1 MPTSHPVAT
10 AILILGALG
19 ALAGCNDDSPDANAD
34 STSPTASTSPP
45 ESIASETPI
54 GPQHISEGLPGVL
67 TPGPYLFS
75 FLTEPGVTAPEALV
89 TVADGFTA
97 GATWYIVP
105 PDGNQFLGTYVVAR
119 VKRDACG
126 TRRGLFDPGPSV
138 KDLADA
144 LVAQKST
151 RSSVP
156 QPVTLDGHQGL
167 YVEMVSPSDLDTCT
181 NDRRLWDGRGIYTD
195 GQVDQVWIL
204 DVDGQRLVVD
214 ASYAP
219 SETTRAQINTLTSMA
234 NSLAFVPAE

>member
-1 MPTSHPVAT
+1 MPTSHPAAT
-10 AILILGALG
+10 AILILGSLG
-19 ALAGCNDDSPDANAD
+19 ALAGCNDDSPEARAD
-34 STSPTASTSPP
+34 STSPTASTSPT

-75 FLTEPGVTAPEALV
+75 FLTEPGATAPEALV

-97 GATWYIVP
+97 GATWFIVP

-126 TRRGLFDPGPSV
+126 TRNGFFDPGPSV

-156 QPVTLDGHQGL
+156 KPVTLDGHQGL
-167 YVEMVSPSDLDTCT
+167 YVEMASPSDLDTCT
-181 NDRRLWDGRGIYTD
+181 NDRGLWDGRGIYTD
-195 GQVDQVWIL
+195 GQVDKVWIL

-234 NSLAFVPAE
+234 KSLAFVPAE